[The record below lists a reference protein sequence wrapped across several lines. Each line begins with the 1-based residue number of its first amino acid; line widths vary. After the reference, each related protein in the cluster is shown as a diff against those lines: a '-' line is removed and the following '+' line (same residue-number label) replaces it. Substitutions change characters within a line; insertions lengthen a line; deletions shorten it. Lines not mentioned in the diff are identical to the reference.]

1 MENNDTSATP
11 APATAPAISMASLLK
26 KTDVPSVWVEYKEG
40 ISFQLSFVPKARFK
54 EMVDKCTEM
63 VYSPAIKARQ
73 PQLNGKKFFESFL
86 QVAVKDWKG
95 VTPDSI
101 SRIAPINVAGLSPEQ
116 LQQVMPYSQAAL
128 MDMIEIAYELDTF
141 IQNTAMD
148 LNVFRPS
155 HADEVKN

>member
-1 MENNDTSATP
+1 MENNNASATP
-11 APATAPAISMASLLK
+11 ATTTAAPVTMGALLK

-40 ISFQLSFVPKARFK
+40 ISFLLSFVPKARFK

-63 VYSPAIKARQ
+63 VYNPAIKARQ
-73 PQLNGKKFFESFL
+73 PQLNGKKFFENFL
-86 QVAVKDWKG
+86 SLAVKDWKG

-101 SRIAPINVAGLSPEQ
+101 SRIAPINIDGLTPEQ
-116 LQQVMPYSQAAL
+116 LKQDMPYSVSAL
-128 MDMIEIAYELDTF
+128 LDMIEIAYELDTF
-141 IQNTAMD
+141 LQNTAMD